1 MKVPKM
7 YKSSDRYNAG
17 VDVIYDDDSKLQ
29 FAPFIYATAE
39 SGDNG
44 ADDGGDEEG
53 EEGMIIHVDENGTTD
68 VTYTQLL
75 AAVNSGKVVYI
86 LSEDIIGDTAYGAPL
101 YLSDFGHDP
110 SNVGT
115 EYYATFTSLTV
126 DTENNNNNNGPT
138 GGHNANQNTSIPTV
152 EEGQAV
158 NDSTL
163 TTNISTIDDAT
174 QIKLIEFLTVNKI
187 SNISINELLFD
198 SKNAI
203 TLVAL
208 LKKFYGDAN
217 PTTSSIADA
226 TVIQKALINKLF
238 SSSSLPPSISD
249 STILVAKK
257 YLTLVAKNNNIT
269 VGDLLI
275 DSKNNTLLSNSL
287 LQVYDGDALSQFYL
301 TENEIQKIREYMENV
316 AKTNN
321 STVEALIQNP
331 TKFL

>member
-126 DTENNNNNNGPT
+126 DTENNNNIYGERL
-138 GGHNANQNTSIPTV
+138 V
-152 EEGQAV
+152 
-158 NDSTL
+158 TL
-163 TTNISTIDDAT
+163 
-174 QIKLIEFLTVNKI
+174 
-187 SNISINELLFD
+187 
-198 SKNAI
+198 
-203 TLVAL
+203 
-208 LKKFYGDAN
+208 
-217 PTTSSIADA
+217 
-226 TVIQKALINKLF
+226 
-238 SSSSLPPSISD
+238 
-249 STILVAKK
+249 
-257 YLTLVAKNNNIT
+257 
-269 VGDLLI
+269 
-275 DSKNNTLLSNSL
+275 
-287 LQVYDGDALSQFYL
+287 
-301 TENEIQKIREYMENV
+301 
-316 AKTNN
+316 N
-321 STVEALIQNP
+321 STTDSDVMIAVEG
-331 TKFL
+331 K